1 MRKVQL
7 ILSLIT
13 FLLSITMVVI
23 QLKNM
28 EYIIAFILATVSAV
42 CLKMFLMLLDRLEE
56 EKE

>member
-42 CLKMFLMLLDRLEE
+42 CLKMFLMLLNEE
-56 EKE
+56 EDY